1 MALAH
6 VEFFA
11 ETLGLQSSIDV
22 ILPERTRRRVGLA
35 SSEGG
40 PPYPAL
46 YLLHGASDNHTCWQR
61 FSSIERYAADK
72 GIVIV
77 MPAVQYSFYS
87 DMKQGFPYWT
97 YLTEELPGIVRD
109 FFPVSD
115 RREDTFAAGLSMG
128 GYGAFKLGI
137 RQPDRFAAVAS
148 LSGSLSQRSRIVV
161 DPNAGFSNPI
171 LFEMARL
178 TFGSAEAYDGSEHD
192 LAHVL
197 EGKIGEGARLPK
209 FYQACGTADFN
220 LAINRDFHRHFA
232 DRVDLTYVE
241 TPNAGHE
248 WSYWDEEIQH
258 VLDWLPIRRG
268 TASGLENRSVSASD
282 EE

>member
-22 ILPERTRRRVGLA
+22 ILPERSRRRVGLESA
-35 SSEGG
+35 DVS
-40 PPYPAL
+40 PPYPVL

-72 GIVIV
+72 GLVVV

-97 YLTEELPGIVRD
+97 YLTEELPEIVRA

-115 RREDTFAAGLSMG
+115 QREDTFAAGLSMG

-137 RQPDRFAAVAS
+137 RQPERFAAVAS
-148 LSGSLSQRSRIVV
+148 LSGSLSQRSRIVT
-161 DPNAGFSNPI
+161 DPNAGFHNPI

-197 EGKIGEGARLPK
+197 EGRIKEGARLPK

-220 LAINRDFHRHFA
+220 LDINRNFHRQFA
-232 DRVDLTYVE
+232 GRVDLTYLE
-241 TPNAGHE
+241 TTDAGHE
-248 WSYWDEEIQH
+248 WHYWDTAIQD
-258 VLDWLPIRRG
+258 VLDWLPIRR
-268 TASGLENRSVSASD
+268 ASADGEHDSNGD
-282 EE
+282 ERGE

>member
-1 MALAH
+1 MAIAH
-6 VEFFA
+6 VDFFA
-11 ETLGLQSSIDV
+11 ETLGLQSAIDV

-35 SSEGG
+35 SSAGG
-40 PPYPAL
+40 PPYPVL

-61 FSSIERYAADK
+61 FTSIERYAADK
-72 GIVIV
+72 GIAIV

-97 YLTEELPGIVRD
+97 YLAEELPAIVRD

-115 RREDTFAAGLSMG
+115 LREDTFAAGLSMG

-137 RQPDRFAAVAS
+137 RQPERFGAVAS
-148 LSGSLSQRSRIVV
+148 LSGSLSQRSRIVA

-192 LAHVL
+192 LAYVL
-197 EGKIGEGARLPK
+197 EGRIGEGARLPK

-220 LAINRDFHRHFA
+220 LELNRDFHRQFA
-232 DRVDLTYVE
+232 GRADLTYVE
-241 TPNAGHE
+241 TPDAGHE
-248 WSYWDEEIQH
+248 WRYWDNAIQQ

-268 TASGLENRSVSASD
+268 KGERS
-282 EE
+282 EERDG